1 LPRRRQTDYKPPDSQ
16 QELVDS
22 MEALYMIIAF
32 IVVMGLLNVI
42 STGRLD

>member
-1 LPRRRQTDYKPPDSQ
+1 
-16 QELVDS
+16 VDS

-32 IVVMGLLNVI
+32 IVVMALLNVI